1 MWAELGSAQDYAR
14 GHYPHGICAFH
25 DFLYGRAM
33 EVGLPVGLLLY
44 LRCRL
49 FCEPRGINVAIIMIK
64 SCFSGKHVLTSS
76 CMKPLY
82 LLLASA
88 VLLSSCS
95 VVKNVFSAGEYTPE
109 YLKEDSP
116 LDPPGTA
123 AAREEAR
130 RKLVKEGLFMTGA
143 EIDVRDGKAY
153 LFNRNPDYSDSPGGR
168 MVKSE
173 KAKILSC
180 EGTYYF
186 VEVDGGKRGFLRE
199 SDFVDPVTMLTT
211 TSDFLPAEQG
221 ILPGATG
228 NVLPDAELQIGDNQ
242 TLTTNKVG
250 RTVVVVGTK
259 DDKADDFEAAKREVE
274 SGKSLPAA
282 APVVD
287 EEYEPLPEPS
297 ASSN

>member
-1 MWAELGSAQDYAR
+1 
-14 GHYPHGICAFH
+14 
-25 DFLYGRAM
+25 
-33 EVGLPVGLLLY
+33 
-44 LRCRL
+44 
-49 FCEPRGINVAIIMIK
+49 
-64 SCFSGKHVLTSS
+64 
-76 CMKPLY
+76 MKPLY
-82 LLLASA
+82 LLLSS
-88 VLLSSCS
+88 VILLSSCS
-95 VVKNVFSAGEYTPE
+95 WVKNSCNWVQKAFSPGEYTPE

-130 RKLVKEGLFMTGA
+130 KKLVKEGMFTTGA
-143 EIDVRDGKAY
+143 EIDVRDGKAF
-153 LFNRNPDYSDSPGGR
+153 LFNRNPDHSDSPGGR
-168 MVKSE
+168 MVKTE
-173 KAKILSC
+173 KAKVLSC

-199 SDFVDPVTMLTT
+199 SDFVDPVSMLTT
-211 TSDFLPAEQG
+211 TTSEFLPAEQG

-259 DDKADDFEAAKREVE
+259 DDKAADFEEAKRKVE
-274 SGKSLPAA
+274 AGQSLPGAA
-282 APVVD
+282 SAAS

-297 ASSN
+297 ASSAN